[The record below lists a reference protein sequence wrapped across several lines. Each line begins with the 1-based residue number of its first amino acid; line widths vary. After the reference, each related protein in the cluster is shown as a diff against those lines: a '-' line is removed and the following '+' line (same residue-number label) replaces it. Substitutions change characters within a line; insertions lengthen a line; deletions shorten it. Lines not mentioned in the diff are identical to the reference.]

1 MKMMLSEFIVKLRIV
16 NREAKSPKTE
26 QLVAALSENLKAKGD
41 IQIDLDHMCK
51 HFGIK
56 IN

>member
-1 MKMMLSEFIVKLRIV
+1 MKMMLSEFIVKLKIV
-16 NREAKSPKTE
+16 SREVKSPKTE
-26 QLVAALSENLKAKGD
+26 QLVAALAENLKAKGD
-41 IQIDLDHMCK
+41 FQIDLDHMCK